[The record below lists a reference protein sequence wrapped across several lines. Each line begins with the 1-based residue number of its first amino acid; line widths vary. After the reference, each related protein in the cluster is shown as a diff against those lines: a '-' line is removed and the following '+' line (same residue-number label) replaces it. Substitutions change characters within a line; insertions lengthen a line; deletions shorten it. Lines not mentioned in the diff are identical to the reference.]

1 MDEKIGTG
9 KYLNEEEFS
18 ELSEHARF
26 DALEIFNTIARMG
39 KQEKI
44 EEARQQLIKEIEDE
58 CSRYKEINSSRDPY
72 ALISNYS
79 VCFLFKS
86 VKL

>member
-1 MDEKIGTG
+1 MDEKIGAG

-18 ELSEHARF
+18 ELTDHARF

-72 ALISNYS
+72 AMISNYS
-79 VCFLFKS
+79 VFFFMK
-86 VKL
+86 KL